1 LLDIATKVLHDGHL
15 KAGEKRIEAA
25 LADRAFNRLARE
37 LGVKVIHISERD
49 TQISHQPKRVNE
61 FVNTWSVDGLYEEG
75 VAPAEMGW
83 GTHERRMPRGAFQH
97 AGEGPGNQICMAEMG
112 CKVKVRSRVP
122 SGDIVGMVIRHGEAF
137 TITDHLTVWDD
148 GRPIYRPTVHYAYCP
163 TDAAIASLHELE
175 MRNYEMQPTIRIM
188 NDEIDSGI
196 DELGVLLMGHPYKSW
211 WTGSLLSIDEAR
223 RLAPGQSAT
232 TLQVAASVA
241 GAVVWMVRHPNE
253 GLRVPDDLP
262 FEEVLRVASPYL
274 GPQVSDPI
282 DWDPLQ
288 NRFDIFANYASRDLD
303 HTDPWQFSNFLV

>member
-1 LLDIATKVLHDGHL
+1 
-15 KAGEKRIEAA
+15 
-25 LADRAFNRLARE
+25 
-37 LGVKVIHISERD
+37 
-49 TQISHQPKRVNE
+49 
-61 FVNTWSVDGLYEEG
+61 
-75 VAPAEMGW
+75 
-83 GTHERRMPRGAFQH
+83 
-97 AGEGPGNQICMAEMG
+97 
-112 CKVKVRSRVP
+112 
-122 SGDIVGMVIRHGEAF
+122 
-137 TITDHLTVWDD
+137 VWED

-175 MRNYEMQPTIRIM
+175 MRNYEMQPTVRIM
-188 NDEIDSGI
+188 NDEIDSGL

-241 GAVVWMVRHPNE
+241 GAVVWMVRHPND

-262 FEEVLRVASPYL
+262 FEEVLRVAAPYL